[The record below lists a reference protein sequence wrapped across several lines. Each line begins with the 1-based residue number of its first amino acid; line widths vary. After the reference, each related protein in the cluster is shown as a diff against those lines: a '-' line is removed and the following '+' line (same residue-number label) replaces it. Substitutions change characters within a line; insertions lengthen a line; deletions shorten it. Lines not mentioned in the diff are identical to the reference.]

1 MGMTSST
8 PDVPVAPGI
17 EREEGVSSFAPP
29 NAEPAVAVSRKAGTA
44 SGAGGE
50 EDWTSMATGDPA
62 FWLKD

>member
-1 MGMTSST
+1 MTLST
-8 PDVPVAPGI
+8 PDIPGAPVI
-17 EREEGVSSFAPP
+17 EREEGESS
-29 NAEPAVAVSRKAGTA
+29 PAQPHEELTIAVSRKAGTV